1 MDKNPLEI
9 TAASATVK
17 HTTNKRGRPLNSG
30 SIQFSNPQ
38 PRSALIAQI
47 LREQSLKK
55 VQKSS
60 EVATV
65 HKVKLQARQ
74 KSSEGT
80 SEQCWQST
88 SSVDNE
94 YHSSEEDSKNTVE
107 IKLEVVYE
115 TRPKR
120 SKNEKPRKKSKKRL
134 SNPQEKSYVCDYPNC
149 SYAAKLSCNLVKHK
163 RIHTSEKPYIC
174 DQCPF
179 RTNFINSLKVHKR
192 IHTAEK
198 PFNCEICGYRCNTS
212 SNLKKHRMHRHPEVA
227 KI

>member
-9 TAASATVK
+9 TAASVTVK

-38 PRSALIAQI
+38 PRSAIISQI
-47 LREQSLKK
+47 LREKGLKK
-55 VQKSS
+55 VQQSK
-60 EVATV
+60 EIATV
-65 HKVKLQARQ
+65 HEVKPQDRQ
-74 KSSEGT
+74 KFLEGT
-80 SEQCWQST
+80 SVQCWQRT
-88 SSVDNE
+88 SSVDNG
-94 YHSSEEDSKNTVE
+94 YPSSEEEVKNMVE
-107 IKLEVVYE
+107 IKLEVVCK

-120 SKNEKPRKKSKKRL
+120 SKKEKPKKKSIKKVL
-134 SNPQEKSYVCDYPNC
+134 NPQEKSYACEYPDC

-198 PFNCEICGYRCNTS
+198 PFNCEMCGYRCNTS